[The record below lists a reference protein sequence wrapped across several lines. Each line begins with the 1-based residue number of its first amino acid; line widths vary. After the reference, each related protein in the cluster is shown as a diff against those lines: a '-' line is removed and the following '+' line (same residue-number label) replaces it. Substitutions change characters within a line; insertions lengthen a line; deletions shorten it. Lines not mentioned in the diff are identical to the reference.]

1 MRSLIIACL
10 WLCISCKSTVR
21 SPVSDLQ
28 AVTDGRVTLGV
39 VASENKEGLQAY
51 RLLLCRNQ
59 INYHDAQVFAN
70 SNMCLPALVDS
81 AGQEV
86 VIFPDRLR
94 RPFGVKIANYAKIA
108 VGVALAAGAGYGAY
122 KWFTKGSKYLKN
134 LEEVAEDAYK
144 TKVVE
149 IKKAHQDEIDEIR
162 QQLDGVATKDF
173 DNLMDSELPQAF
185 KQADAEE
192 IEKVL
197 TKLEKYEFRI
207 DNTSMTFRDVFE
219 QELPAKEID
228 ADLLQNFSQ
237 NIDEK
242 LAAIVQRARF
252 TMPFQT
258 NINDVYYF
266 HSRLI
271 SSKKQ
276 FDKAV
281 RSKLQALADGKTASL
296 DLNDEEKIIMLLTE
310 KHAIDY
316 ETALH
321 VHVLHQQ
328 RELLLKFKKG
338 ELTLQD
344 IEALTAHNKTGL
356 SFFSDAQLNSH
367 HLLEQGSDYPE
378 AQANQA
384 NSALQTIDNR
394 LDDINQARKAA
405 EGEAISRVY
414 SSIDKN
420 INVDKELSK
429 INEDISKLNLGLMNN
444 VFNPLVAYRLA
455 FDGEIGSWKKINN
468 YIQTSPELDD
478 KKFFLIE
485 KEVAA
490 LKNKTEIR
498 KLQLQADVHAE
509 AAVKNMRE
517 GDKKLYQLLLAQE
530 EKSVARMEEALHLA
544 ETGKKKEAAA
554 IVKRVE
560 EERTSALGLAIAS
573 ALGSATV
580 LATIDKSIWGYGEKQ
595 LGGYWSQ
602 IFNAKASFAAAAAVD
617 DMQTILTQLAKI
629 FGYQVNAAALQLIR

>member
-21 SPVSDLQ
+21 APVSDLQ

-39 VASENKEGLQAY
+39 VASENEEGLQAY

-59 INYHDAQVFAN
+59 ADYHDAQVFAN

-108 VGVALAAGAGYGAY
+108 VGVVLAAGAGYGGY
-122 KWFTKGSKYLKN
+122 KWFTKSSKYLKN

-149 IKKAHQDEIDEIR
+149 IKKTHQNEIDEIR

-173 DNLMDSELPQAF
+173 DNLIDNELPQAF

-192 IEKVL
+192 VEKVL
-197 TKLEKYEFRI
+197 TKLEKYTFTENGEFI
-207 DNTSMTFRDVFE
+207 NFRDIFE
-219 QELPAKEID
+219 REFPTKEID
-228 ADLLQNFSQ
+228 AELLQNFSQ

-242 LAAIVQRARF
+242 IAAIVQQARY

-258 NINDVYYF
+258 NINDIHYF
-266 HSRLI
+266 HSRFF

-276 FDKAV
+276 FDQTV
-281 RSKLQALADGKTASL
+281 RAKLQELVKVKTVTP
-296 DLNDEEKIIMLLTE
+296 DLTDEEKIIMLLTE

-338 ELTLQD
+338 DMDLESLEKLATDDYKQLKLSVISELASRDFLGQGEVVGTWASHILGKID
-344 IEALTAHNKTGL
+344 YLPSDVKEVRKSAAFEANMRVREFLGKRMDDDL
-356 SFFSDAQLNSH
+356 DAEIAMVS
-367 HLLEQGSDYPE
+367 EQ
-378 AQANQA
+378 
-384 NSALQTIDNR
+384 
-394 LDDINQARKAA
+394 
-405 EGEAISRVY
+405 
-414 SSIDKN
+414 IDK
-420 INVDKELSK
+420 
-429 INEDISKLNLGLMNN
+429 LNYGLMRN
-444 VFNPLVAYRLA
+444 VFNSQIEFRTPT
-455 FDGEIGSWKKINN
+455 DGEFDVWRKIKA
-468 YIQTSPELDD
+468 YIDAAPIAREKIELEIIDE
-478 KKFFLIE
+478 I
-485 KEVAA
+485 AS

-602 IFNAKASFAAAAAVD
+602 IFNAKASFATAAAVD

-629 FGYQVNAAALQLIR
+629 FGHQVNAAALQLIR